1 MSPVGAIAVFI
12 VVIATFVLALLPVVL
27 SALHDKGE
35 PK

>member
-1 MSPVGAIAVFI
+1 MSWGATIAVSI